1 MSDLLRFTD
10 VACWR
15 GGRLLFKDLS
25 FSLGSGE
32 GLWLRGP
39 NGVGKS
45 SALRLAAGLLRPLGG
60 AVEAAPAAL
69 ADEAL
74 ALDREL
80 PLRRALTFWSP
91 RDSASRLDAALD
103 ALDLLRLAEVP
114 VRLLSTGQA
123 RRARVARVAASDARL
138 WLLDEPLSGLD
149 SGSLALVTALLDR
162 HRTSGG
168 AVLLTSHQPLAG
180 PSWRTLDIAA

>member
-1 MSDLLRFTD
+1 MLFT
-10 VACWR
+10 
-15 GGRLLFKDLS
+15 DLS
-25 FSLGSGE
+25 FSLAGGE

-60 AVEAAPAAL
+60 TVEAAPAAL

-80 PLRRALTFWSP
+80 PLRQALAFWSLGSTGAKLSP
-91 RDSASRLDAALD
+91 VLE
-103 ALDLLRLAEVP
+103 ALDLARLAEVP

-123 RRARVARVAASDARL
+123 RRARLARVAASDARL

-149 SGSLALVTALLDR
+149 HVSIGLVTALLDR
-162 HRTSGG
+162 HRAGGG
-168 AVLLTSHQPLAG
+168 AVLLTSHQPLPAQG
-180 PSWRTLDIAA
+180 WRTLEIAA

>member
-1 MSDLLRFTD
+1 MSALLRFSD

-15 GGRLLFKDLS
+15 GGRLLFENLS
-25 FSLGSGE
+25 FELEAGE

-45 SALRLAAGLLRPLGG
+45 SALRLAAGLLRPMAGQ
-60 AVEAAPAAL
+60 VEAEWLAL

-80 PLRRALTFWSP
+80 PLSRALRFWVK
-91 RDSASRLDAALD
+91 SRALDEAFAALN
-103 ALDLLRLAEVP
+103 LTHLADVP

-123 RRARVARVAASDARL
+123 RRARLARVAASGAGL

-149 SGSLALVTALLDR
+149 AASIPLVTALIDR
-162 HRTSGG
+162 HRARGG
-168 AVLLTSHQPLAG
+168 AVLLTSHQPLPPEG
-180 PSWRTLDIAA
+180 WRTLDLAAA

>member
-1 MSDLLRFTD
+1 VSPLLRFAD

-15 GGRLLFKDLS
+15 GGRLLFDGLS
-25 FSLGSGE
+25 FTLGHGE

-45 SALRLAAGLLRPLGG
+45 SALRLAAGLLRPAAGL
-60 AVEAAPAAL
+60 VEAAPAAL

-74 ALDREL
+74 ALDREM
-80 PLRRALTFWSP
+80 PLARALSFWTPAGSEQ
-91 RDSASRLDAALD
+91 RLAEALAALD
-103 ALDLLRLAEVP
+103 LAHLAEVP

-123 RRARVARVAASDARL
+123 RRARLARVAAAGARL

-149 SGSLALVTALLDR
+149 EASIAMVAALLAR
-162 HRTSGG
+162 HRADGG
-168 AVLLTSHQPLAG
+168 AVLLTSHQSLPAGDWRRLDLA
-180 PSWRTLDIAA
+180 A

>member
-1 MSDLLRFTD
+1 MSHLLRFTD

-15 GGRLLFKDLS
+15 GGRLLFSDLS

-60 AVEAAPAAL
+60 AIEAAPAAL

-80 PLRRALTFWSP
+80 PLGRALAFWSP
-91 RDSASRLDAALD
+91 AGGAARLEAVLQ
-103 ALDLLRLAEVP
+103 ALDLARLAEVP

-123 RRARVARVAASDARL
+123 RRARLARVAASDARL

-149 SGSLALVTALLDR
+149 GVSIGLVTALLDR
-162 HRTSGG
+162 HRANGG
-168 AVLLTSHQPLAG
+168 AVLLTSHQPL
-180 PSWRTLDIAA
+180 PSQGWRTLDIPA

>member
-1 MSDLLRFTD
+1 MSDLLRFAE

-15 GGRLLFKDLS
+15 GGRLLFSDLS
-25 FSLGSGE
+25 FELGAGD

-45 SALRLAAGLLRPLGG
+45 SALRLAAGLLKPLSGTI
-60 AVEAAPAAL
+60 EAAPAAL

-80 PLRRALTFWSP
+80 PLRRALRFWTE
-91 RDSASRLDAALD
+91 DAAALD
-103 ALDLLRLAEVP
+103 GALKALDLSRLADVP

-123 RRARVARVAASDARL
+123 RRARLARVAASGAQL

-149 SGSLALVTALLDR
+149 ADSIGLVAALIER
-162 HRTSGG
+162 HRAEGG
-168 AVLLTSHQPLAG
+168 AVLATSHQPMPGAGWRALDLA
-180 PSWRTLDIAA
+180 A

>member
-15 GGRLLFKDLS
+15 GGRLLFTDLS
-25 FSLGSGE
+25 LSLAGGE

-45 SALRLAAGLLRPLGG
+45 SALRLAAGLLQPMSGTIK
-60 AVEAAPAAL
+60 AAPAAL

-80 PLRRALTFWSP
+80 PLRRALAFWT
-91 RDSASRLDAALD
+91 AANAAAKLEAALE
-103 ALDLLRLAEVP
+103 ALDLSRLAEVP

-123 RRARVARVAASDARL
+123 RRARLARVAASDARL

-149 SGSLALVTALLDR
+149 EISIALVTALLDR
-162 HRTSGG
+162 HRAAGG
-168 AVLLTSHQPLAG
+168 AVLLTSHQPL
-180 PSWRTLDIAA
+180 PSQGWRTVEIAA

>member
-1 MSDLLRFTD
+1 VSDLLRFAD

-15 GGRLLFKDLS
+15 GGRLLFTDLS
-25 FSLGSGE
+25 FSLASGE

-45 SALRLAAGLLRPLGG
+45 SALRLAAGLLRPMGG
-60 AVEAAPAAL
+60 TIEAAPAAL

-80 PLRRALTFWSP
+80 PLRQALAFWNS
-91 RDSASRLDAALD
+91 RSAGAKLGPVLE
-103 ALDLLRLAEVP
+103 ALDLAGLAEVP

-123 RRARVARVAASDARL
+123 RRARLARAAASDARL

-149 SGSLALVTALLDR
+149 NVSIALVTALLAS
-162 HRTSGG
+162 HRASGG
-168 AVLLTSHQPLAG
+168 AVLLTSHQPLRSDG
-180 PSWRTLDIAA
+180 WRTLDIAA